1 MNTAKEFTIDLISN
15 ASMEIF
21 SKNTMANFRN
31 QLAQPLMSE
40 GEWQVAF
47 SSISFPSNI
56 NNVNSNL
63 LVVYVYSGAELD
75 APNNRS
81 GHLRKIR
88 KGIYTSLDQLMDE
101 LRRIAHLKQFDF
113 TFDKITHKLVLQF
126 GANEGLSFENEEVP
140 SILGFK
146 GIKDN
151 SHDGYIHIGYKAD
164 TTLNRHQSDFPVD
177 ITRGSELIFVYIDII
192 DYQNIGDLR
201 APVIKIIESERRLRN
216 GSINTVTPIHHKTF
230 TILDYKPILSN
241 NIQNIKGVEERSRKT
256 HSIYWN
262 KKSDSKLK
270 VSKNQV
276 KWKLTAATKH
286 HS

>member
-1 MNTAKEFTIDLISN
+1 ML
-15 ASMEIF
+15 
-21 SKNTMANFRN
+21 
-31 QLAQPLMSE
+31 E
-40 GEWQVAF
+40 GERQVAL

-63 LVVYVYSGAELD
+63 LVVYVNSGAELD

-101 LRRIAHLKQFDF
+101 LRRIAHLKQFDY

-140 SILGFK
+140 CILGFK
-146 GIKDN
+146 GKKDN
-151 SHDGYIHIGYKAD
+151 PHDGYIHIGYKAD

-177 ITRGSELIFVYIDII
+177 ITCGSQLMFVYIDII
-192 DYQNIGDLR
+192 AYQNIGDVR

-216 GSINTVTPIHHKTF
+216 GSINIVTPIHHKSF

-241 NIQNIKGVEERSRKT
+241 IQNIKVELRNEAG
-256 HSIYWN
+256 
-262 KKSDSKLK
+262 KLIPFTGTGK
-270 VSKNQV
+270 VIVSLKFQ
-276 KWKLTAATKH
+276 KIK
-286 HS
+286 